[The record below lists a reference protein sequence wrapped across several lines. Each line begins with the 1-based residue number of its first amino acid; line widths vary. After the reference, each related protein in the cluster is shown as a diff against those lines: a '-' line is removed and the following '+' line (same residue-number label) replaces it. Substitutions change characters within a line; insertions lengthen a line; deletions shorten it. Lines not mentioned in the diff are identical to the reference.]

1 MVCAI
6 IIALACVLCIT
17 SVRGETDEEIGVML
31 KHPTKIEV
39 KSHLMTKNGLFESD
53 LKLSEET
60 ILRNYDFSS
69 VPGGEELREEI
80 IKTLVN
86 HVNSG
91 SGDSDFVRDTKLDR
105 KTRAVN
111 SDSGLW
117 SDHTVWYAISP
128 SISSNT
134 SQVIRHAMN
143 HWEENTCLQFL
154 ERSEEN
160 DYVMFDN
167 SQTGCYSTSVGRS
180 GGMQTI
186 NLEAGTECENFGV
199 IVHEIGHVIGFWHEQ
214 SRPDRDN
221 YVTINWDN
229 IRDDAFSQYQ
239 FLKRNDLQIDYQGS
253 GYDYSSIMHS
263 DSCYF
268 LRDPLQCP
276 NNVTIDVNDPEEYT
290 RQSSPIVG
298 QRNSL
303 STSDIE
309 QANRLYSCPN
319 SGVQGLLYVKVI
331 QGYSLP
337 DTDDES
343 FWDDPDPYIRLTF
356 VDSNGNIFYDQ
367 TSIQFNTRSP
377 EWNERIAME
386 EREWQFFRVRAF
398 DQDLGSDDDA
408 MSMSKT
414 VLVETGTHNNLT
426 FCIDTNCAGNVT
438 FEYEL
443 IPLYIHS
450 RLQVTAHFAYGVPF
464 GNFYVQVDAMKS
476 TTDLQTHST
485 TVLINTPFP
494 VWIETLDFG
503 CDKWALIDIQLWDQQ
518 VGGDNEISAKET
530 VILQPGSYNH
540 QKHNFSGQGQLIYEY
555 HLTPQLPCSSNL
567 CQNGGSCNDLG
578 CDYSCSC
585 PAGYYGSHCE
595 FTPCTSNPCQNGGT
609 CAPINDSYSCS
620 CPAGYYGTQ
629 CQNTPCSS
637 ISCQNGGTC
646 VIDGSSFRC
655 ICPPGYSGTY
665 CQITPCSSRPCQNG
679 GTCIVHG
686 SSFRCICRPG
696 YSGTY
701 CQITPCSSHSCRNG
715 GTCIIYYDSYRC
727 ICPPGY
733 SGTYC
738 QITPCTSNCCGSG
751 GTCVISGS
759 TKYCSCHSGYSGTC
773 CTTFRGNLRVYVRY
787 GRDLPD
793 EDPTWNDSDPF
804 VKVYAYDSN
813 GNSVVKQTGY
823 VSGNQN
829 PDWNQWLHFGTR
841 TWSRFHVKVYDYD
854 PDSSNEAL
862 SGWGQWN
869 LPSSARTSQYVRY
882 NCNSGYIKFDYY
894 YE

>member
-1 MVCAI
+1 MACAV
-6 IIALACVLCIT
+6 IALTCVFCIT
-17 SVRGETDEEIGVML
+17 SVSGNPLKEIEERVDLKDELL
-31 KHPTKIEV
+31 KNPTKNAEV
-39 KSHLMTKNGLFESD
+39 KTRLMTNNGLFEND

-60 ILRNYDFSS
+60 ILRNYDFNS
-69 VPGGEELREEI
+69 VPGGKELREEI
-80 IKTLVN
+80 MKMHENDSSELTKEI
-86 HVNSG
+86 SDSA

-111 SDSGLW
+111 SDGGLW
-117 SDHTVWYAISP
+117 SDHTVWYVISP

-154 ERSEEN
+154 ERSEED
-160 DYVMFDN
+160 DYVMFAN

-180 GGMQTI
+180 GGIQTI

-199 IVHEIGHVIGFWHEQ
+199 IVHEIGHAIGFWHEQ
-214 SRPDRDN
+214 SRPDRDS

-229 IRDDAFSQYQ
+229 IRDDPFSRYQ
-239 FLKRNDLQIDYQGS
+239 FMKRNDLQIDYQGS

-268 LRDPLQCP
+268 LRDSYQCP
-276 NNVTIDVNDPEEYT
+276 NSVTIDVNNPEEYM
-290 RQSSPIVG
+290 RQLSPTLG

-303 STSDIE
+303 STRDIE

-356 VDSNGNIFYDQ
+356 VDSNGNIFYEQ

-377 EWNERIAME
+377 EWNERIAMQ
-386 EREWQFFRVRAF
+386 EREWQFFRIRAF
-398 DQDLGSDDDA
+398 DQDLWSDDDI

-414 VLVETGTHNNLT
+414 VLVENGTHNNLT
-426 FCIDTNCAGNVT
+426 FCIDTNCAGNVK
-438 FEYEL
+438 FDYGL
-443 IPLYIHS
+443 IPLSIHS
-450 RLQVTAHFAYGVPF
+450 RLQVTVHFAYGVPF
-464 GNFYVQVDAMKS
+464 GNFYVQVDAMNS
-476 TTDLQTHST
+476 TTDLQTNST
-485 TVLINTPFP
+485 TVLQNTPFP
-494 VWIETLDFG
+494 LWIQTLDFG
-503 CDKWALIDIQLWDQQ
+503 CDKWALIDIQLWDQH
-518 VGGDNEISAKET
+518 VGGDNEISTKET
-530 VILQPGSYNH
+530 VILQQGSYYY
-540 QKHNFSGQGQLIYEY
+540 QPHNINGQGHLIYEY
-555 HLTPQLPCSSNL
+555 HLTPQLPCSSNP

-585 PAGYYGSHCE
+585 PAGYYGMHCE
-595 FTPCTSNPCQNGGT
+595 FTPCTSNPCQNGGA
-609 CAPINDSYSCS
+609 CAHINGAYSCL
-620 CPAGYYGTQ
+620 CPPGYSGTQ

-637 ISCQNGGTC
+637 HSCQNGATC
-646 VIDGSSFRC
+646 VIAGSSYNC

-665 CQITPCSSRPCQNG
+665 CQ
-679 GTCIVHG
+679 
-686 SSFRCICRPG
+686 
-696 YSGTY
+696 Y
-701 CQITPCSSHSCRNG
+701 TPCSSHSCLNG
-715 GTCIIYYDSYRC
+715 ATCVIAGSSYNC

-738 QITPCTSNCCGSG
+738 QYTPCTLNCCGSR
-751 GTCVISGS
+751 GTCVISGG
-759 TKYCSCHSGYSGTC
+759 TNYCSCHSGYSGTC
-773 CTTFRGNLRVYVRY
+773 CSTFRGNLRVFVRY

-793 EDPTWNDSDPF
+793 EDPAWNESDPF
-804 VKVYAYDSN
+804 VEVIAYDSN
-813 GNSVVKQTGY
+813 GNSVVRQTGH

-829 PDWNQWLHFGTR
+829 PDWNQWLQFGTR
-841 TWSRFHVKVYDYD
+841 TWSRFQVKVYDYD
-854 PDSSNEAL
+854 PNSNNEAL
-862 SGWGQWN
+862 SGWGHWP
-869 LPSSARTSQYVRY
+869 LPSSARTSTYVHH

-894 YE
+894 YG